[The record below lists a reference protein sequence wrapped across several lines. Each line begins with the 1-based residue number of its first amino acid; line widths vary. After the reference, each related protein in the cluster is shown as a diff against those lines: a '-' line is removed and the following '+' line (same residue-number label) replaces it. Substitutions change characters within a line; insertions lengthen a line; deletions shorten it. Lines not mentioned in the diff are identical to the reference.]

1 MLLQQVDLFCKR
13 EGSTNREAEPK
24 QCSKHWIS
32 SWKSANRRE
41 IVPLLI
47 ISPSHHGA
55 NTVEEDLAKQYDKIR
70 AAILALMLVSTRL
83 ILPDSRSTGS
93 IRKHLRTTSN
103 STRSS
108 SQEPS
113 VGQSSDELDV
123 FSHRGT

>member
-1 MLLQQVDLFCKR
+1 M
-13 EGSTNREAEPK
+13 
-24 QCSKHWIS
+24 
-32 SWKSANRRE
+32 
-41 IVPLLI
+41 PLLI

-83 ILPDSRSTGS
+83 ILPDSRSTG
-93 IRKHLRTTSN
+93 KHPEAPKDKRAN